1 MTKCSTAA
9 RFRSTCSIPAPTS
22 GSRNRRRTSKARGN
36 GERLRCAIFNISYC
50 SSALFQGMA
59 TSAEGSKPA
68 VKVFVATTVML
79 TFISFWRA
87 SAIVLADLASSAYYA
102 GGDAEKV
109 IGKSAPWFILGVMLF
124 SYAVRALY
132 IESSSMFV
140 RGGVYRVVKEAM
152 GGTLAKFSVSALLFD
167 YVLTGPISA
176 VSAGQYLAG
185 FIKDM
190 GDYFHRPLHFS
201 DDHFAAGL
209 AVLVVFYFWWKNTQG
224 MHESSQKA
232 LQIMIITTVMV
243 VILIIWCTITV
254 LRAPIQLPPSPLQPG
269 VIPLNKE
276 SLGWLNGTWFAHL
289 TWIILFVGF
298 GHSVLAMSGEE
309 TLAQVNREIEHPK
322 LKNLEKTGLV
332 IFVYSLLFTS
342 LVSVFAVM
350 MIPDKVRPDY
360 FANLIGGIAMYLAGP
375 IVLKLLFHGFVVV
388 VGVLILAG
396 AQNTSIVGANGV
408 LNRVA
413 EDGVLTD
420 WFQKPQPKYGTSYRI
435 INMIVGMQL
444 LTIILSKGNVY
455 VLAGLYA
462 FGVIWSFALKSLAVL
477 VLRYTEPEN
486 RQWKVPGNVHVG
498 GKEVPLGL
506 ILISAVLLITALVN
520 LFTKSEATIA
530 GVTFSAVFFALFTYS
545 EHRVAKERH
554 GKPEN
559 LDQFRVYGNQELG
572 SGALGVRPGNILVA
586 VRDPRNL
593 YYLRDVLRNTDTNR
607 QDVVVMTARLYHRE
621 HSFSGSAVV
630 EASQVF
636 DHYEQELFTAAVAV
650 AEKEGKPVSL
660 LVVPATDVFEAI
672 IVTAQRLDASRI
684 VCGFSNKLTPDE
696 QAKSLGDAWERLPEP
711 RPRLILEIHE
721 PNGKIHEYPLGPH
734 APRMRTQDLELM
746 HKVWLDITSDPK
758 YCGAHHYHI
767 VAVALEELRRELNSD
782 QRSEILQK
790 LLDEMHRD
798 EAPGRG

>member
-1 MTKCSTAA
+1 MAS
-9 RFRSTCSIPAPTS
+9 AP
-22 GSRNRRRTSKARGN
+22 
-36 GERLRCAIFNISYC
+36 
-50 SSALFQGMA
+50 
-59 TSAEGSKPA
+59 EGTKPA

-87 SAIVLADLASSAYYA
+87 SAIVLSDLASSAYYA

-109 IGKSAPWFILGVMLF
+109 IGKSAPWFILAVMLF

-190 GDYFHRPLHFS
+190 GLYFHRPLHFS
-201 DDHFAAGL
+201 DNYFAAGFAL
-209 AVLVVFYFWWKNTQG
+209 IIVVYFWWKNTQG
-224 MHESSQKA
+224 IHESSQKA
-232 LQIMIITTVMV
+232 LQIMAITTVMV

-254 LRAPIQLPPSPLQPG
+254 LRAPVQLPPNPLHPG
-269 VIPLNKE
+269 VVPLNKE
-276 SLGWLNGTWFAHL
+276 SLGWLSTSIPRLGAGSAFL
-289 TWIILFVGF
+289 TFLIAFVGF

-342 LVSVFAVM
+342 LVSFFAVM

-360 FANLIGGIAMYLAGP
+360 FANLIGGLAMYLAGP
-375 IVLKLLFHGFVVV
+375 TSLKLLFHGFVVL

-420 WFQKPQPKYGTSYRI
+420 WFQKPHNRYGTSYRI
-435 INMIVGMQL
+435 INLIVCMQL
-444 LTIILSKGNVY
+444 LTIVLSRGDVY
-455 VLAGLYA
+455 QLAALYA
-462 FGVIWSFALKSLAVL
+462 FGVIWSFAMKSLAVL
-477 VLRYTEPEN
+477 VLRFTEPGN
-486 RQWKVPGNVHVG
+486 REWKVPGNLHI
-498 GKEVPLGL
+498 GKTEIPFGL
-506 ILISAVLLITALVN
+506 MVISVVLLTTAFVN

-530 GVTFSAVFFALFTYS
+530 GIIFSAVFFTIFTLS
-545 EHRVAKERH
+545 EHHVTKERH
-554 GKPEN
+554 GKPEQ

-572 SGALGVRPGNILVA
+572 SGAMGVRPGNILVA

-593 YYLRDVLRNTDTNR
+593 YYLRHVLGHTHTGK
-607 QDVVVMTARLYHRE
+607 QDVVVMSARLYHRE
-621 HSFSGSAVV
+621 HSFSGSTVF

-650 AEKEGKPVSL
+650 AEKEGKPISL

-672 IVTAQRLDASRI
+672 MVTAQRLDSSRVI
-684 VCGFSNKLTPDE
+684 CGLSNKLTADE
-696 QAKSLGDAWERLPEP
+696 QAKLTGDAWERLPEP
-711 RPRLILEIHE
+711 RPRLTLEVCA
-721 PNGKIHEYPLGPH
+721 PDGAVREYALGPH
-734 APRMRTQDLELM
+734 TPRMRPQDVELM
-746 HKVWLDITSDPK
+746 HQLWLNITADPK
-758 YCGAHHYHI
+758 FAGAHHYHI
-767 VAVALEELRRELNSD
+767 VALALEELKLELSTE
-782 QRSEILQK
+782 QRAQLLQK
-790 LLDEMHRD
+790 LQDEIHHPPD
-798 EAPGRG
+798 SP

>member
-1 MTKCSTAA
+1 
-9 RFRSTCSIPAPTS
+9 
-22 GSRNRRRTSKARGN
+22 
-36 GERLRCAIFNISYC
+36 
-50 SSALFQGMA
+50 MA
-59 TSAEGSKPA
+59 TSVEGSKPA
-68 VKVFVATTVML
+68 IKVFVATTVML

-109 IGKSAPWFILGVMLF
+109 IGKSAPWFILAVMLF

-152 GGTLAKFSVSALLFD
+152 GGGLAKFSVSALLFD

-190 GDYFHRPLHFS
+190 GEYMHRPLHFS

-209 AVLVVFYFWWKNTQG
+209 AVIVVIYFWWKNTQG

-232 LQIMIITTVMV
+232 LQIMVITTVMV
-243 VILIIWCTITV
+243 VILLIWCTITV
-254 LRAPIQLPPSPLQPG
+254 LRAPIQLPPNPLHAG
-269 VIPLNKE
+269 VVPLNKE
-276 SLGWLNGTWFAHL
+276 SLGWLYSSPWLSHL
-289 TWIILFVGF
+289 TWIIAFVGF

-342 LVSVFAVM
+342 LVSFFAVM
-350 MIPDKVRPDY
+350 IIPDKVRPDY
-360 FANLIGGIAMYLAGP
+360 FANLIGGIAMYLSGP
-375 IVLKLLFHGFVVV
+375 ESLKLLFHGFVVL

-413 EDGVLTD
+413 EDGVLTS
-420 WFQKPQPKYGTSYRI
+420 WFQKPHHRFGTSYRI
-435 INMIVGMQL
+435 INLIVGMQL
-444 LTIILSKGNVY
+444 LVIFLSLGNVY
-455 VLAGLYA
+455 VLAALYA
-462 FGVIWSFALKSLAVL
+462 FGVIWSFAMKSIAVL
-477 VLRYTEPEN
+477 VLRFTEPGN
-486 RQWKVPGNVHVG
+486 RAWKVPGNLHI
-498 GKEVPLGL
+498 GKTEVPVGL
-506 ILISAVLLITALVN
+506 FLISGVLLITAIVN
-520 LFTKSEATIA
+520 LFTKYQATIA
-530 GVTFSAVFFALFTYS
+530 GVIFSAVFFTIFTLS
-545 EHRVAKERH
+545 ERHVTKERH
-554 GKPEN
+554 GKPEQ

-572 SGALGVRPGNILVA
+572 SGAMGVRPGNILVA

-593 YYLRDVLRNTDTNR
+593 YYLRNVLAHTNTAKNDVI
-607 QDVVVMTARLYHRE
+607 VMSARLYHRE
-621 HSFSGSAVV
+621 HSFSGSSVV

-650 AEKEGKPVSL
+650 AEKEGKPISL

-672 IVTAQRLDASRI
+672 MVTAARLDSARVI
-684 VCGFSNKLTPDE
+684 CGLSNKLTSDE
-696 QAKSLGDAWERLPEP
+696 QAKLTGDAWERMPEP
-711 RPRLILEIHE
+711 RPRLCLEVYA
-721 PNGKIHEYPLGPH
+721 PDGSVREYTIGPH
-734 APRMRTQDLELM
+734 TPRLRPQDVELM
-746 HKVWLDITSDPK
+746 HKLWLNITTDPK
-758 YCGAHHYHI
+758 FAGAHHYHI
-767 VAVALEELRRELNSD
+767 VALALEELQRELGTE
-782 QRSEILQK
+782 QRTQLLQK
-790 LLDEMHRD
+790 LLDEMNRREGGAEPAGPD
-798 EAPGRG
+798 

>member
-1 MTKCSTAA
+1 
-9 RFRSTCSIPAPTS
+9 
-22 GSRNRRRTSKARGN
+22 
-36 GERLRCAIFNISYC
+36 
-50 SSALFQGMA
+50 MA
-59 TSAEGSKPA
+59 TSAGSKPA
-68 VKVFVATTVML
+68 IKVFVATTVML

-87 SAIVLADLASSAYYA
+87 SAIVLSDLASSAYYA

-109 IGKSAPWFILGVMLF
+109 IGKSAPWFILAVMLF

-190 GDYFHRPLHFS
+190 GVYLHRPLHFS

-209 AVLVVFYFWWKNTQG
+209 AVIVVLYFWWKNTQG

-232 LQIMIITTVMV
+232 LQIMAITTVMV
-243 VILIIWCTITV
+243 VILLIWCTITV
-254 LRAPIQLPPSPLQPG
+254 LRAPIQLPPNPLHAG

-276 SLGWLNGTWFAHL
+276 SLGWLNGTWFGHI

-332 IFVYSLLFTS
+332 IFIYSLLFTS
-342 LVSVFAVM
+342 LVSFFAVM
-350 MIPDKVRPDY
+350 IIPDKVRPDY
-360 FANLIGGIAMYLAGP
+360 FANLIGGIAMFLAGP
-375 IVLKLLFHGFVVV
+375 ESLKLLFHGFVVL

-413 EDGVLTD
+413 EDGVLTS
-420 WFQKPQPKYGTSYRI
+420 WFQKPHDRYGTSYRI
-435 INMIVGMQL
+435 INLIVGMQL
-444 LTIILSKGNVY
+444 LTIFLSLGNVY
-455 VLAGLYA
+455 VLAALYA
-462 FGVIWSFALKSLAVL
+462 FGVIWSFAMKSIAVL
-477 VLRYTEPEN
+477 VLRFTEPGN
-486 RQWKVPGNVHVG
+486 RAWKVPGNLHF
-498 GKEVPLGL
+498 GKTEFPLGL
-506 ILISAVLLITALVN
+506 ILISAVLLTTAVVN
-520 LFTKSEATIA
+520 LFTKYEATIA
-530 GVTFSAVFFALFTYS
+530 GVIFSAVFFTIFSLS
-545 EHRVAKERH
+545 ERHVAKERH
-554 GKPEN
+554 GKPEQ

-572 SGALGVRPGNILVA
+572 SGAMGVRPGNILVA

-593 YYLRDVLRNTDTNR
+593 YYLRHILGHTDTTK
-607 QDVVVMTARLYHRE
+607 QDVVVMSARMYHRE
-621 HSFSGSAVV
+621 HSFSGSAVM

-650 AEKEGKPVSL
+650 AEKEGKPISL
-660 LVVPATDVFEAI
+660 LVVPATDVFDAI
-672 IVTAQRLDASRI
+672 MVTAQRLDSTRVI
-684 VCGFSNKLTPDE
+684 CGLSNKLTADE
-696 QAKSLGDAWERLPEP
+696 QAKLTGDAWERMPEP
-711 RPRLILEIHE
+711 RPRLCLEVCA
-721 PNGKIHEYPLGPH
+721 PDGTVREYTIGPH
-734 APRMRTQDLELM
+734 TPSLRPQDVELM
-746 HKVWLDITSDPK
+746 HKLWLNITTDPK
-758 YCGAHHYHI
+758 FAGAHHYHI
-767 VAVALEELRRELNSD
+767 VALALEELQRELSTE
-782 QRSEILQK
+782 QRAQLLQK
-790 LLDEMHRD
+790 LQEEMNRSGD
-798 EAPGRG
+798 KSGPPN

>member
-1 MTKCSTAA
+1 MS
-9 RFRSTCSIPAPTS
+9 SSLQ
-22 GSRNRRRTSKARGN
+22 NVRR
-36 GERLRCAIFNISYC
+36 
-50 SSALFQGMA
+50 
-59 TSAEGSKPA
+59 PA

-87 SAIVLADLASSAYYA
+87 AAIVLADLASSAYYA

-109 IGKSAPWFILGVMLF
+109 IGKSAPWFILAVMLF

-185 FIKDM
+185 FIEDIGK
-190 GDYFHRPLHFS
+190 YVHHPLVFSEDHFS
-201 DDHFAAGL
+201 AVF
-209 AVLVVFYFWWKNTQG
+209 AVLVVLYFWWKNIQG
-224 MHESSQKA
+224 IHESSEKA
-232 LQIMIITTVMV
+232 LQIMVITTVMV

-254 LRAPIQLPPSPLQPG
+254 FRVPIQIPPNPLHPG
-269 VIPLNKE
+269 VVRLNKE
-276 SLGWLNGTWFAHL
+276 SLGWLDGTWISRL
-289 TWIILFVGF
+289 TMIILFVGF

-332 IFVYSLLFTS
+332 IFIYSLLFTS
-342 LVSVFAVM
+342 LVSFFAAM
-350 MIPDKVRPDY
+350 IIPDNVRPDY
-360 FANLIGGIAMYLAGP
+360 FANLIGGITMYLVGP
-375 IVLKLLFHGFVVV
+375 TVLKLVFHGFVVL

-413 EDGVLTD
+413 EDGVLTA
-420 WFQKPQPKYGTSYRI
+420 WFQKPQHKFGTSYRI
-435 INMIVGMQL
+435 INLIVGMQL

-477 VLRYTEPEN
+477 VLRYTEPAN
-486 RQWKVPGNVHVG
+486 RQWKVPGNLHFG
-498 GKEVPLGL
+498 GREFPLGL
-506 ILISAVLLITALVN
+506 IAISAVLLMTAVVN
-520 LFTKSEATIA
+520 LFTKSQATVA
-530 GVTFSAVFFALFTYS
+530 GVAFSAVFFVVFTYS

-572 SGALGVRPGNILVA
+572 SGALGVRAGNILVA

-593 YYLRDVLRNTDTNR
+593 YYLRDVLRATDTLR

-621 HSFSGSAVV
+621 HSFSGSSVI
-630 EASQVF
+630 EANQVF

-660 LVVPATDVFEAI
+660 LVVPATDIFDSIV
-672 IVTAQRLDASRI
+672 VTAQRLDSSRI
-684 VCGFSNKLTPDE
+684 VCGLSNKLTTDE
-696 QAKSLGDAWERLPEP
+696 QAKLTGDAWERLPEP
-711 RPRLILEIHE
+711 RPRLALEIHS
-721 PNGKIHEYPLGPH
+721 PTGSVHEYPLGPH
-734 APRMRTQDLELM
+734 APRMRPQDLELM
-746 HKVWLDITSDPK
+746 HKVWLDITSDPR
-758 YCGAHHYHI
+758 YAGAHHYHV
-767 VAVALEELRRELNSD
+767 VALALEELERELKND
-782 QRSEILQK
+782 HQRAELLAK
-790 LLDEMHRD
+790 LLDEMHKD
-798 EAPGRG
+798 HPPN

>member
-1 MTKCSTAA
+1 M
-9 RFRSTCSIPAPTS
+9 
-22 GSRNRRRTSKARGN
+22 RR
-36 GERLRCAIFNISYC
+36 
-50 SSALFQGMA
+50 
-59 TSAEGSKPA
+59 PA

-109 IGKSAPWFILGVMLF
+109 IGKSAPWFILAVMLF
-124 SYAVRALY
+124 SYCVRALY

-185 FIKDM
+185 FVEDI
-190 GDYFHRPLHFS
+190 GRYVHHPLFFSEDHFS
-201 DDHFAAGL
+201 AGFAIL
-209 AVLVVFYFWWKNTQG
+209 IVLYFWWKNIQG
-224 MHESSQKA
+224 IHESSQKA
-232 LQIMIITTVMV
+232 LQIMIVTTVMV

-254 LRAPIQLPPSPLQPG
+254 FSAPVQLPPNPLHPG
-269 VIPLNKE
+269 VVPLNKE
-276 SLGWLNGTWFAHL
+276 SLGWLNGTWISHF
-289 TWIILFVGF
+289 TWIIMFVGF

-332 IFVYSLLFTS
+332 IFIYSLLFTS
-342 LVSVFAVM
+342 LVSFFAVM
-350 MIPDKVRPDY
+350 IIPDKVRPDY
-360 FANLIGGIAMYLAGP
+360 FANLIGGIAMYLVGP
-375 IVLKLLFHGFVVV
+375 TVLKLLFHGFVVL

-420 WFQKPQPKYGTSYRI
+420 WFQKPQTRYGTSYRI
-435 INMIVGMQL
+435 INLIVGMQL
-444 LTIILSKGNVY
+444 LTIILSRGNVY

-486 RQWKVPGNVHVG
+486 RQWKVPGNLHIG
-498 GKEVPLGL
+498 GREVPVGL

-530 GVTFSAVFFALFTYS
+530 GVIFSAVFFAVFTYS

-593 YYLRDVLRNTDTNR
+593 YYLRDILRTTDTLR

-636 DHYEQELFTAAVAV
+636 DHYEQELFTAAVAA

-672 IVTAQRLDASRI
+672 IVTAQRLDSSRI
-684 VCGFSNKLTPDE
+684 VCGVSNKLTSDE
-696 QAKSLGDAWERLPEP
+696 QAKLTGDAWERIPEP
-711 RPRLILEIHE
+711 RPRLTLEVHE
-721 PNGKIHEYPLGPH
+721 ANGKIREYLLGPH
-734 APRMRTQDLELM
+734 APRMRPQDLELM
-746 HKVWLDITSDPK
+746 HNVWLDITSDPK

-767 VAVALEELRRELNSD
+767 VALALEELRRELNSD
-782 QRSEILQK
+782 ERAEVLVK

-798 EAPGRG
+798 ETPKGETKPPDC